1 VEGYDKYKLHITV
14 AVEVIVEETACF
26 DSKPFLLQYQQVIE
40 GHTHTHP
47 FNGPLSGTTWVQK
60 VKPVWI
66 LLKQKTVSGSGISCA
81 IRNSAPRSRQITTP
95 APHHSVFTGQ
105 ICDRRTDRQK
115 VFSSITLG
123 MLPISQNFCRATKNL
138 LFHKQNI

>member
-60 VKPVWI
+60 VKG
-66 LLKQKTVSGSGISCA
+66 KTSLD
-81 IRNSAPRSRQITTP
+81 
-95 APHHSVFTGQ
+95 FTEAKDSEWQ
-105 ICDRRTDRQK
+105 WHQLRHTQLCT
-115 VFSSITLG
+115 SL
-123 MLPISQNFCRATKNL
+123 
-138 LFHKQNI
+138 